1 MVDDNAKCF
10 ECGEANPKWASLNN
24 GILKNRLEVTKLNT
38 IITPKF
44 NNDLLSVSMSFMPMD
59 KPIPNIGPINGEIS
73 MAPITTAVE
82 LTFKPIEAIIIEK
95 TRI

>member
-1 MVDDNAKCF
+1 
-10 ECGEANPKWASLNN
+10 
-24 GILKNRLEVTKLNT
+24 
-38 IITPKF
+38 
-44 NNDLLSVSMSFMPMD
+44 MD

-73 MAPITTAVE
+73 MAPTTTAVE